1 MSEKPPGVGVG
12 GIVALAALLVA
23 LLVFGP
29 WVWANLVIPLVSL
42 VSGALH

>member
-12 GIVALAALLVA
+12 GIVALAALLVS
-23 LLVFGP
+23 GP